1 MQKTTQ
7 PMTFRPQQFFRS
19 VQTQEKPGL
28 KTPPV
33 VEPLKLGL
41 PYDVTRPRTH
51 FVRDPRAMT
60 KGRPTLYDCDSD
72 IVKPTKAA
80 QRLTPQQKNALAHSL
95 EINALQHIGAET
107 EAPARNF
114 DLDSYI
120 ESLAQEAEKNLESVI
135 AKHAEYKK
143 TFSIRKSRNM

>member
-7 PMTFRPQQFFRS
+7 PMIFRPQQLFRS
-19 VQTQEKPGL
+19 VQTQEKPGS

-33 VEPLKLGL
+33 VEPLKLGVL
-41 PYDVTRPRTH
+41 YDVTKPRTH

-80 QRLTPQQKNALAHSL
+80 KRLTPWQKNALACSL
-95 EINALQHIGAET
+95 AINALQHIGAET
-107 EAPARNF
+107 EAPTRNF
-114 DLDSYI
+114 DSDSYI
-120 ESLAQEAEKNLESVI
+120 QSLAQEAEKNLESVR

-143 TFSIRKSRNM
+143 NFRIRKSRNM